1 MTGRRSCVLVLLMA
15 ALFVLFVGT
24 GSARAQQAPS
34 MQPAAAS
41 QHQAESAVGHGE
53 AGAEHGES
61 IVATVARLFN
71 FALLA
76 GTLVYFLRSPLATYL
91 ATRSTEVRAQLVKAR
106 ELRATAAAEVAEVDK
121 KLQALPAELD
131 ALRKTG
137 ADEVKAE
144 EARIRQAAEAERL
157 RLLEVTKREIGTQV
171 KIAERDLMKR
181 ASDLAVKVAAD
192 RIKATITD
200 ADQLRLVDRYLG
212 QVGASAQ
219 AGAR

>member
-1 MTGRRSCVLVLLMA
+1 MTGRRSHVFVLMMA
-15 ALFVLFVGT
+15 ALFVLIAGA
-24 GSARAQQAPS
+24 GSTRAQEAHPA
-34 MQPAAAS
+34 QPASAS
-41 QHQAESAVGHGE
+41 QPQAEPAAGHGE
-53 AGAEHGES
+53 AAAEHGES

-76 GTLVYFLRSPLATYL
+76 ATLVYFLRSPLATYL
-91 ATRSTEVRAQLVKAR
+91 ATRSTEVRAQLVKAG
-106 ELRATAAAEVAEVDK
+106 EMRATAAAEAAEVDK
-121 KLQALPAELD
+121 RQQALPAELD
-131 ALRKTG
+131 AMRKTG
-137 ADEVKAE
+137 AEEVKAE
-144 EARIRQAAEAERL
+144 EARIRQAAEAERV

-212 QVGASAQ
+212 QVGSGTH
-219 AGAR
+219 AGVR